1 MRRSRQAARPLRSS
15 RSRRERPSTS
25 GASTE
30 AILRS
35 GDGTVVLSSGAAGG
49 FTDVTSGRDTVAGE
63 AVLANHH
70 LVCPRNDGRGIKA
83 ESKLYI
89 MIKGAYDIR

>member
-1 MRRSRQAARPLRSS
+1 M
-15 RSRRERPSTS
+15 
-25 GASTE
+25 
-30 AILRS
+30 
-35 GDGTVVLSSGAAGG
+35 
-49 FTDVTSGRDTVAGE
+49 TSGRDTVGGE